1 MLVSD
6 TRQVMGM
13 PVTIAV
19 IGKAQTVIDSAF
31 ARLHAIDAAY
41 STYKAD
47 SLVSRLNRGEL
58 LPADYPLELSLILQ
72 EAERFKHRTT
82 GYFDI
87 KQPDGSIDPSGIVKG
102 WAIAQVAQL
111 IQHSGF
117 DNYFVDAGG
126 DVQTAGVNQDGQPW
140 RVGIR
145 HPREAHKYAKLLD
158 LSDVAVATSGTYERG
173 QHIYNP
179 KTGQPVSDIVSLS
192 VVGPN
197 IYEADLHATAAFA
210 MGRQALEYLSRQPG
224 YEGYLIDSHDQV
236 SFTPGFTQY
245 LTLVAK

>member
-19 IGKAQTVIDSAF
+19 VGKAQAVIDSAF

-41 STYKAD
+41 STYKPD
-47 SLVSRLNRGEL
+47 SLISQLNRGKL
-58 LPADYPLELSLILQ
+58 LPADYPLELRLILQ
-72 EAERFKHRTT
+72 EAERFKRRTS

-87 KQPDGSIDPSGIVKG
+87 KRPDGSIDPSGLVKG

-117 DNYFVDAGG
+117 DDYFVDAGG
-126 DVQTAGVNQDGQPW
+126 DVQTGGVNQDGQPW

-145 HPREAHKYAKLLD
+145 HPRQTHKYAKLLD
-158 LSDVAVATSGTYERG
+158 LSGVAVATSGTYERG

-197 IYEADLHATAAFA
+197 VYEADLHATTAFA
-210 MGRQALEYLSRQPG
+210 MGRQALDYLSRQPG
-224 YEGYLIDSHDQV
+224 YEGYLIDSDDQV
-236 SFTPGFTQY
+236 SFTSGFTQY
-245 LTLVAK
+245 VTSS